1 MTQEN
6 LASIVGVSQPQIQRI
21 ENGVCGLT
29 LEQIEVFAKALGV
42 KPYELLPEE
51 WQPEQLTQDEKAFI
65 DLFRKTKETASEKPE
80 TTKAG

>member
-6 LASIVGVSQPQIQRI
+6 LASLIGVSQPQIQRI

-29 LEQIEVFAKALGV
+29 LEQIEAFAKALGV

-65 DLFRKTKETASEKPE
+65 DLFRKSKESTKEPVKNTQ
-80 TTKAG
+80 AG